1 MSSSSTAA
9 VLATTIGLMRVN
21 GDPVFTSLLPFLL
34 NLVYSHLLL
43 SGRHKLTIDLEENR
57 VAIGANEVGSQAA
70 LNALQRGSQGPL

>member
-57 VAIGANEVGSQAA
+57 VAIGANEVGSQAT
-70 LNALQRGSQGPL
+70 LNALQ